1 MKRTQAMSDK
11 EALQA
16 QLQIACQKVCVW
28 RELQRILREEVT
40 PAMMSAVRN
49 RGRAAFAI
57 EDVSGFL
64 AEREAH
70 EFGNMVRLRQEMGL
84 PRLPE
89 SWPVL
94 KRVSLQ

>member
-1 MKRTQAMSDK
+1 MSDK
-11 EALQA
+11 QTLQA
-16 QLQIACQKVCVW
+16 QVQIACQKVCVW

-40 PAMMSAVRN
+40 PAMMSAVGD

-57 EDVSGFL
+57 EDVGAFL

-89 SWPVL
+89 SWPAL
-94 KRVSLQ
+94 KRVSLH

>member
-1 MKRTQAMSDK
+1 MSDQQT
-11 EALQA
+11 LQA
-16 QLQIACQKVCVW
+16 QVQIACQKVCVW

-57 EDVSGFL
+57 EDVSDFL

>member
-1 MKRTQAMSDK
+1 MNDK
-11 EALQA
+11 QTLQA
-16 QLQIACQKVCVW
+16 QVQIACQKVCVW

-40 PAMMSAVRN
+40 SAVVSAIRN

-57 EDVSGFL
+57 EDVSDFL
-64 AEREAH
+64 AEREAY